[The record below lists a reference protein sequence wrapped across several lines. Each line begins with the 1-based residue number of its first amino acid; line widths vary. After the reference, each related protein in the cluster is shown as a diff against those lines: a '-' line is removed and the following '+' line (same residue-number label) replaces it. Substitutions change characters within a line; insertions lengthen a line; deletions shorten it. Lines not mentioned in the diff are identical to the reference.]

1 MNGGARGVT
10 CAGLLV
16 LALVAGAQI
25 PLTTNERDQELSPR
39 SLAYRAKILAALDG
53 IKICPNAKL
62 YEDPSGKGKIS
73 ISARVRSRMVVTERP
88 AQPTESEVIARSE
101 LILTRLGRR
110 KGVDFEF
117 VRASSLP
124 DTEEWDPYLG
134 ISPTVGGQL
143 VEFRRPAYRGFFDRD
158 QKYIFEYNLVDD
170 TLVRLEVPHEL
181 GSPVRTQFAKA
192 MTVEEA
198 ATVAAKAM
206 NRFQRETRAFWLW
219 VDLTPAMMLEQ
230 QEAVWVPYGIMDE
243 PYYPFDRGPERFFER
258 ISSSD
263 RDVLIPAYTFIAAE
277 VRITVRADTG
287 EVRIPSYAAEGG
299 GLIQSQMRE
308 IGRRAPQLSE
318 FLVLSSVAF
327 WILAP
332 ITFFRARDRARA
344 RKALTQNQVAGGHH
358 DA

>member
-10 CAGLLV
+10 CGGLLV

-73 ISARVRSRMVVTERP
+73 ISARVRSLMVVTERP
-88 AQPTESEVIARSE
+88 AQPTEAEVIARSE

-158 QKYIFEYNLVDD
+158 QEYIFEYNLVDD
-170 TLVRLEVPHEL
+170 TLVRLEVPAYPEDL
-181 GSPVRTQFAKA
+181 PRAKFAKVITA
-192 MTVEEA
+192 EEA
-198 ATVAAKAM
+198 AALASKVA
-206 NRFQRETRAFWLW
+206 NEYQSRTRAVWARF
-219 VDLTPAMMLEQ
+219 DSSPAVLLKEVEPQWRRKEDTEDPDRRPSPHMNLSSWNQELGEREML
-230 QEAVWVPYGIMDE
+230 VPTYAF
-243 PYYPFDRGPERFFER
+243 PFLRTTL
-258 ISSSD
+258 
-263 RDVLIPAYTFIAAE
+263 V
-277 VRITVRADTG
+277 VRADTSEARLLFSDRRG
-287 EVRIPSYAAEGG
+287 ELPWS
-299 GLIQSQMRE
+299 SQLQG
-308 IGRRAPQLSE
+308 IGRKAPRLSE
-318 FLVLSSVAF
+318 FFVLSTAAF
-327 WILAP
+327 WALILVFLVRAFSRP
-332 ITFFRARDRARA
+332 PARRETSKTHFR
-344 RKALTQNQVAGGHH
+344 GGHPH
-358 DA
+358 V